1 MLLFIILIVHIVKY
15 IPQQKKRLPQ
25 RKTHK
30 TYENYIYELFII
42 SQYKTRNE
50 FRKNHQP
57 EFSGEF

>member
-1 MLLFIILIVHIVKY
+1 MFFISHF
-15 IPQQKKRLPQ
+15 QQKKRPPQ

-50 FRKNHQP
+50 FRKSHQP
-57 EFSGEF
+57 EFSGKF